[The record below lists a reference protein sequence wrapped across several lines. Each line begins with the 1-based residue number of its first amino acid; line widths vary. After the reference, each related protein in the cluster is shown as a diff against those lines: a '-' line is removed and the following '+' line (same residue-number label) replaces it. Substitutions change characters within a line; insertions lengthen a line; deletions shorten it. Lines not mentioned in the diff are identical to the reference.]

1 MRSWL
6 KLSILITLVGFGIA
20 GCQQPQV
27 TTPGEGPLVP
37 EKSISVYQLAGRLG
51 LTVKDITD
59 THIVLKDFS
68 NTILIFTYSGGQV
81 YVNTRPIGET
91 GRVDKVGG
99 SVYVPESLAARIRAA
114 MGGVVRPTPKI
125 EYPGKLTGC
134 VVIDAGHGGDDPGAT
149 SCTGYYEKTVNLQVA
164 RKVASLLRQ
173 KGLQVIMSRE
183 GDEFIQLEQRAAIAN
198 RNNARLFVSI
208 HSDSMENSSKRGF
221 TIYVARSASS
231 AARQAAT
238 AIAREMTKTGL
249 DNQGIRQADY
259 KVLIYTE
266 GPAVLVELG
275 YLSNYQEAGL
285 LRDSSF
291 QNRLAEA
298 IANGI
303 AGFLG

>member
-1 MRSWL
+1 MRL
-6 KLSILITLVGFGIA
+6 KLTILLVLVGLAIA

-27 TTPGEGPLVP
+27 TIPGEGLIAP
-37 EKSISVYQLAGRLG
+37 ERTISVYQLAGQLG
-51 LTVKDITD
+51 LSVTDVTD
-59 THIVLKDFS
+59 THVVLKDFS
-68 NTILIFTYSGGQV
+68 NTVLIFTYSGGQV
-81 YVNTRPIGET
+81 YVNTRAIGET
-91 GRVDKVGG
+91 GRTERVGS
-99 SVYVPESLAARIRAA
+99 SVYVPESLVGRIRAA
-114 MGGVVRPTPKI
+114 MGGAVRPTIPR
-125 EYPGKLTGC
+125 EYPAKLTGC

-149 SCTGYYEKTVNLQVA
+149 SCTGYYEKTVNLSVA

-173 KGLQVIMSRE
+173 KGLKVIMTRE
-183 GDEFIQLEQRAAIAN
+183 SDEFIELEQRAAIAN
-198 RNNARLFVSI
+198 RNNAKLFVSI

-221 TIYVARSASS
+221 TIYVSRSGSWSS
-231 AARQAAT
+231 RQAAG
-238 AIAREMTKTGL
+238 AIAREMVKTGL
-249 DNQGIRQADY
+249 DNQGVREADY

-303 AGFLG
+303 ADFLGQ